1 MIMGTV
7 DPPAADAPEER
18 ILSLD
23 EAVVYASALHRQ
35 GRLDD
40 AEEVYR
46 QVMAARD
53 DHPDCLHFLGVLM
66 HQRGD
71 HGAAETLIRRSI
83 ALVDKPS
90 GQWNNLGN
98 VFMETGRVD
107 DALECY
113 EQSLRVHPE
122 GVEAWSNLSTLYR
135 AKGRITDA
143 VNAACRVI
151 TLDPHH
157 VGARRLLGYAY
168 ALLGELEKAVQVYR
182 DWLAEEPDNPIA
194 RHLLAA
200 CSEGTAPERASDAF
214 VQSVFDAFADSFDE
228 KLEQLDYKAPHFV
241 AEALGRA
248 LAGQRGDLHILDA
261 GCGTGLCGPL
271 VRPLAAR
278 LSGVDL
284 SAAMLD
290 KARQRGC
297 YDILKVAELCCC
309 LEALPDTFDAVI
321 SADTL
326 CYFGELGPVARA
338 AAAALRGDGPFIFTV
353 EALDDE
359 GAVPGYRLAPH
370 GRYAHAAAYV
380 RQTLIQGGFAP
391 PCLEQVILRR
401 EGGVP
406 VHGWLVSAQ
415 RAVLPTVLS
424 P

>member
-1 MIMGTV
+1 MTIEDV
-7 DPPAADAPEER
+7 AQAAADAPQER

-46 QVMAARD
+46 QIMAARD

-71 HGAAETLIRRSI
+71 HGAAEALIRRSI
-83 ALVDKPS
+83 ALVDRPS

-113 EQSLRVHPE
+113 EQSLRVHPDC
-122 GVEAWSNLSTLYR
+122 VEAWSNLGALYR

-151 TLDPHH
+151 TLDPRH
-157 VGARRLLGYAY
+157 VGARRLMGYAY
-168 ALLGELEKAVQVYR
+168 ARLGELDKAVQVYR
-182 DWLAEEPDNPIA
+182 DWLADEPDNPIA

-200 CSEGTAPERASDAF
+200 CSDGAAPERASDAF

-228 KLEQLDYKAPHFV
+228 KLEKLDYQAPHFV
-241 AEALGRA
+241 AQALGRA
-248 LAGQRGDLHILDA
+248 LTGRRGGLHILDA

-284 SAAMLD
+284 SGAMLE

-297 YDILKVAELCCC
+297 YDVLKVAELSRC

-326 CYFGELGPVARA
+326 CYFGDLGPVARA
-338 AAAALRGDGPFIFTV
+338 AAGALRGGGPFVFTV
-353 EALDDE
+353 EALDDD
-359 GAVPGYRLAPH
+359 AATPGYRLAPH

-380 RQTLIQGGFAP
+380 GRTLVDGGFAP
-391 PCLEQVILRR
+391 PRLEQVILRR

-406 VHGWLVSAQ
+406 VHGWLVSAH
-415 RAVLPTVLS
+415 RAVPDAAAI
-424 P
+424 